1 MLCSTCGTRP
11 SAGSDGRC
19 APCAQTAAAPAASAA
34 PGASAAPAASPASA
48 APAISAAPAVART
61 SGRVRAQSP
70 SAPAFTAPQQW
81 LRSPEALAKAV
92 VVLLVVVAVAD
103 LLAVAADINVRTLID
118 NGLDSGF
125 GTGFVR
131 IDQAEADRADTL
143 YAGAGVLQMLTT
155 LAAAIAFLMWFWRV
169 RANAEI
175 FDANAQPMRPG
186 WAIGGWFV
194 PVAGLWL
201 PRRIAGGIW
210 NASAQTDTDGGRR
223 DVSLAPVNLWW
234 GTWVASMVF
243 GRLAG
248 ERYDR
253 AELPQ
258 QIMDAASMMVVSD
271 LLDIA
276 AAVFAI
282 LFVRELTRMQGERA
296 AVGLFPLNA
305 RF

>member
-19 APCAQTAAAPAASAA
+19 ALCAPTA
-34 PGASAAPAASPASA
+34 
-48 APAISAAPAVART
+48 
-61 SGRVRAQSP
+61 GRARAQGL

-81 LRSPEALAKAV
+81 LRSPEGLAKAV
-92 VVLLVVVAVAD
+92 VVLLAVVAVAD

-118 NGLDSGF
+118 NGFDSGF
-125 GTGFVR
+125 DAGFGGGFVGV
-131 IDQAEADRADTL
+131 DQAEADRADTL
-143 YAGAGVLQMLTT
+143 YAGAGVLQILTT

-175 FDANAQPMRPG
+175 FDASAQPMRPG

-210 NASAQTDTDGGRR
+210 TASAQTNTDGTWR
-223 DVSLAPVNLWW
+223 DVSPVPMNLWW
-234 GTWVASMVF
+234 GTWVVSMVF
-243 GRLAG
+243 GRFAS

-253 AELPQ
+253 AESPQ

-305 RF
+305 RL

>member
-11 SAGSDGRC
+11 PARSDGRC
-19 APCAQTAAAPAASAA
+19 ALCATTA
-34 PGASAAPAASPASA
+34 
-48 APAISAAPAVART
+48 
-61 SGRVRAQSP
+61 GRARAQAL

-81 LRSPEALAKAV
+81 LRSPEGLAKAV
-92 VVLLVVVAVAD
+92 VVLLAVVAVAD

-118 NGLDSGF
+118 NGFDAGF
-125 GTGFVR
+125 GGGFVGV
-131 IDQAEADRADTL
+131 DQADADRADTL
-143 YAGAGVLQMLTT
+143 YAGAGILQILTT

-175 FDANAQPMRPG
+175 FDASAQPMRPG

-210 NASAQTDTDGGRR
+210 TASAQTNTDGTWR
-223 DVSLAPVNLWW
+223 DVSPAPMNLWW
-234 GTWVASMVF
+234 GTWVAAMVF
-243 GRLAG
+243 GRFAAT
-248 ERYDR
+248 RYDQ

-305 RF
+305 RL

>member
-11 SAGSDGRC
+11 SAGSGGRC
-19 APCAQTAAAPAASAA
+19 ALCAPTAGRAAAPVVAQAA
-34 PGASAAPAASPASA
+34 
-48 APAISAAPAVART
+48 
-61 SGRVRAQSP
+61 GRARAQAS

-81 LRSPEALAKAV
+81 LRSPEGLAKAV
-92 VVLLVVVAVAD
+92 VVLLAVAAVAD
-103 LLAVAADINVRTLID
+103 LLAVAADLNVRTLIGD
-118 NGLDSGF
+118 GLDAVEDGS
-125 GTGFVR
+125 FVG
-131 IDQAEADRADTL
+131 IDAADADRADTL
-143 YAGAGVLQMLTT
+143 YAAAGVLQILTT
-155 LAAAIAFLMWFWRV
+155 LAAAIGFLMWFWRV

-175 FDANAQPMRPG
+175 FDASAQPMRPG

-210 NASAQTDTDGGRR
+210 RASAQTNTDGTWRE
-223 DVSLAPVNLWW
+223 VSRTPMNLWW

-243 GRLAG
+243 GRFATA
-248 ERYDR
+248 RYDR

-258 QIMDAASMMVVSD
+258 QIMDAASMVVVSD
-271 LLDIA
+271 LLGVA

-296 AVGLFPLNA
+296 AIGLFPLNA
-305 RF
+305 RL